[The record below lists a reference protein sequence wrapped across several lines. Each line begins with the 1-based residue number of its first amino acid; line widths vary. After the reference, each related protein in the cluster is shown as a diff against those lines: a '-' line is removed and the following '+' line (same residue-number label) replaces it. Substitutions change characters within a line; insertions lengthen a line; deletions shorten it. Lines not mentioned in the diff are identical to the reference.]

1 MTAQVSRIVVRRAEA
16 EDIAGLADALWPDV
30 RRAQVEYRWEEHRD
44 GYREVLV
51 AKLDGRVVG
60 TVSTSGHRHQMPD
73 SLRMLA
79 LDVGPAFRGRGVG
92 AALVRAVEEEARRRG
107 LAQVNLEVAVS
118 NVNAVRL
125 YERLGYSRLGE
136 PVVDRWTRLAD
147 DGGSEQVEELS
158 WVMVR
163 PLREAKGPHPN
174 LPPAAGGK
182 GQAPAGRG

>member
-107 LAQVNLEVAVS
+107 LA
-118 NVNAVRL
+118 
-125 YERLGYSRLGE
+125 
-136 PVVDRWTRLAD
+136 
-147 DGGSEQVEELS
+147 
-158 WVMVR
+158 
-163 PLREAKGPHPN
+163 
-174 LPPAAGGK
+174 
-182 GQAPAGRG
+182 